1 MDKAATGRARYR
13 YVSSSDKSWLT
24 HHLGRDL
31 ERQIVSSFVGLKPTL
46 AATIADGK
54 SLQAAIRTKLLALDA
69 VVCGVTEVDQVSAL
83 RRNQA
88 SVSNVS
94 HCLQRTR
101 TTTKVPR
108 LMATGSWANLA
119 LAASAGQI
127 PA

>member
-1 MDKAATGRARYR
+1 MDTAFTGCESRQAAKKMDKAATGRARYR

-83 RRNQA
+83 RPEVEFVTPVTPGR
-88 SVSNVS
+88 SVKFLTV
-94 HCLQRTR
+94 
-101 TTTKVPR
+101 V
-108 LMATGSWANLA
+108 
-119 LAASAGQI
+119 
-127 PA
+127 